1 MARIL
6 NVPAIITAAV
16 TARLTTARLTTARA
30 ELAAGRKQTP
40 APRYRHNEEVLCT
53 EIDHH
58 CVGRN
63 AGWRE

>member
-6 NVPAIITAAV
+6 NVPAIVTAAV
-16 TARLTTARLTTARA
+16 TARLTTARA
-30 ELAAGRKQTP
+30 ELAAGRKLTP

>member
-16 TARLTTARLTTARA
+16 TIKLTTAKA
-30 ELAAGRKQTP
+30 ELARRGHVTP

-58 CVGRN
+58 CVGR
-63 AGWRE
+63 ASGWRE

>member
-16 TARLTTARLTTARA
+16 TARLTTARA
-30 ELAAGRKQTP
+30 ELDRRVHITP
-40 APRYRHNEEVLCT
+40 APRFRRNEEVLCT

-63 AGWRE
+63 AGWRG